1 MASVIDWIA
10 EKKELEIYVF
20 YEEVPIKDKIK
31 LIEIDYEKEQIAWT
45 VDKKLE
51 FALSHSKELYFE
63 YEGTIYILNVI
74 MYNREEMITTYPSV
88 AVEPKLKRRYIRVKV
103 DQQHPIYV
111 EFDGISA
118 LAWDISEK
126 GVGLI
131 LNDIGDIEIGKSY
144 DIKIKI
150 EGKEFLVKGEVVY
163 IKEIGR
169 KSIKVGIKFIK
180 APPALEDKI
189 FKYIL
194 AKQKDILKK
203 ISLFRD

>member
-45 VDKKLE
+45 IDKKLE

-63 YEGTIYILNVI
+63 YERTIYVLHVI
-74 MYNREEMITTYPSV
+74 MYNKEEMITTYPSV
-88 AVEPKLKRRYIRVKV
+88 AVEPKLKRKYIRVKV

-131 LNDIGDIEIGKSY
+131 LDNIGDIEIGKSY
-144 DIKIKI
+144 DLKIKI

-163 IKEIGR
+163 IKEVGR
-169 KSIKVGIKFIK
+169 KSVKVGIKFVK
-180 APPALEDKI
+180 ASPVLEDKI